1 MGQAAARLLSDRSEG
16 SFSSRTRRYLSDHSS
31 DDEPLRSKKKPSRSA
46 REIRSRSY
54 SRSDGHSKRH
64 RVGAGAKTRV
74 STRTVSSRRA
84 TTERGLAP
92 ASLSGLYSSERSQN
106 ARPPLRRRNA
116 ELNVSRPDRNRRSNS
131 TRQDKEPRASKS
143 NSRTKQQNTSERTT
157 RSATPK
163 QKSQKSKS
171 RRREELW
178 DSGQQPRDHGPPK
191 DCIVCANTLPIKYFP
206 SRPPTAAC
214 THEVQVCK
222 ACLREWIWSEFESKV
237 WDQINCPDCR
247 SRMQYEDIR
256 KFAPS
261 VVFRKYDRL
270 STKAAFET
278 IPGFRWCTTKGCK
291 SGQVHDAGPEAPIF
305 ECAGCGNRQCVV
317 HNRRWHDG
325 ETCAEYDYRTDGKQK
340 KAEEQASKKVI
351 LETTKKCPGCKWD
364 IEKNYGCDH
373 MTCSRCRHEFCWV
386 CLAPYRPIRDHGN
399 HMHRVD
405 CQYFS

>member
-237 WDQINCPDCR
+237 WDQINCPDCC

-261 VVFRKYDRL
+261 VVFRK
-270 STKAAFET
+270 
-278 IPGFRWCTTKGCK
+278 
-291 SGQVHDAGPEAPIF
+291 
-305 ECAGCGNRQCVV
+305 
-317 HNRRWHDG
+317 
-325 ETCAEYDYRTDGKQK
+325 
-340 KAEEQASKKVI
+340 
-351 LETTKKCPGCKWD
+351 
-364 IEKNYGCDH
+364 
-373 MTCSRCRHEFCWV
+373 
-386 CLAPYRPIRDHGN
+386 
-399 HMHRVD
+399 
-405 CQYFS
+405 